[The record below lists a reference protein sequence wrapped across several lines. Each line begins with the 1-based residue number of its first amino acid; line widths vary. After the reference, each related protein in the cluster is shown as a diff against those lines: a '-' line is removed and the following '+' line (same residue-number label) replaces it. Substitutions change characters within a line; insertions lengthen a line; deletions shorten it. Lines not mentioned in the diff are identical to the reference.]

1 MMQKAENDL
10 MRERSQEIE
19 EENRLARSLAQLAV
33 SQNQNHDQATGDF
46 RRRKVKWMS

>member
-1 MMQKAENDL
+1 MQRAENDL
-10 MRERSQEIE
+10 MGERSLEIE

-33 SQNQNHDQATGDF
+33 SQNPNPDQAWGDF